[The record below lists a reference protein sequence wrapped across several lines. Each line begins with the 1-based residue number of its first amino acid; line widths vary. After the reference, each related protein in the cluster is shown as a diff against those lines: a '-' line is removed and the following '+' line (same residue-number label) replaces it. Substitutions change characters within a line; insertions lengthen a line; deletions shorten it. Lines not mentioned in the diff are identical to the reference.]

1 MSALTAIHETDGL
14 DRYLEEIEQ
23 RLVEAVRRHPGL
35 AATVGEEALAA
46 GGKRLRPLLVFLAAA
61 PGREPP
67 YVAGVS
73 VELVHMATLVHDDL
87 IDRAGYRRGGASA
100 RGRVGPR
107 AARAGGGYLFAR
119 AFAELAANG
128 DGRAVPTLASACLSL
143 ARGEALQR
151 AQTHDPETS
160 VESYLERCALKT
172 GKLFEAACL
181 LGAGATRTEAP
192 DLAEF
197 GLALGIAFQIA
208 DDILDCTG
216 ETIDTGKVAG
226 TDLREGTPTLPLL
239 LAAREDAVVHAAL
252 AGGSLEGALVRI
264 AATGALDRSR
274 VVALEY
280 AERARECLNGEVHSA
295 ELEAMTYAVV
305 ERRT

>member
-1 MSALTAIHETDGL
+1 MSAMTTIHDTEGL
-14 DRYLEEIEQ
+14 DEYLEQIEQ
-23 RLVEAVRRHPGL
+23 RLLDAVNCHPGL
-35 AATVGEEALAA
+35 AATVGTEALAA
-46 GGKRLRPLLVFLAAA
+46 GGKRLRPLLVFLAAPA
-61 PGREPP
+61 DREPP
-67 YVAGVS
+67 YVAGVA

-87 IDRAGYRRGGASA
+87 IDRAGYRRGRASA
-100 RGRVGPR
+100 WARFGPD
-107 AARAGGGYLFAR
+107 AARAAGDYLFAR
-119 AFAELAANG
+119 AFAELAATG
-128 DGRAVPTLASACLSL
+128 DKRAVSTLASVCLSL

-160 VESYLERCALKT
+160 VGSYLERCALKT

-181 LGAGATRTEAP
+181 LGAGVTREEARE
-192 DLAEF
+192 LAEF

-216 ETIDTGKVAG
+216 ETIDTGKIAG
-226 TDLREGTPTLPLL
+226 SDLREGTPTLPLL
-239 LAAREDAVVHAAL
+239 LAAREDPVVHRAL
-252 AGGSLEGALVRI
+252 AGGSLDGALVRV

-274 VVALEY
+274 RIALEY